1 MGEFDTGSDYDDEDN
16 ETRGHFHLGSTSKIR
31 EMALILFARVLQD
44 GKPTIMSDE
53 NAARGTQ
60 YLSLSETESIIKEHS
75 TKVDGPEGSCYAI
88 GGDSPE
94 EANEKISDLMLALIE
109 RVRSNVIAASV
120 KRGWVDC
127 AFDAER
133 NDFVF
138 SVTEKG
144 REVRDDDFRLRED
157 ADSRPPEKGDQ
168 AV

>member
-127 AFDAER
+127 AFDPES

-144 REVRDDDFRLRED
+144 RAVKNDDLRLND
-157 ADSRPPEKGDQ
+157 NTDNRPPEKGDQ